1 MHDAQG
7 LDPRSPRFGAAI
19 TSVLLAVTLVLAL
32 TDGTQAA
39 GVVLLAALAG
49 LFAWG
54 GFAGIRRHPYAA
66 LFRRFVRPRLEPPGE
81 LEDPA
86 PPTFAQRV
94 GLVITAAG
102 VLLALVGV
110 PFAAARRRGGGAG
123 GGAAQRG
130 LRHLPRVP
138 ALRQAPARGAGAL
151 APPDRLRT
159 VPHARSRITHVWR
172 ASPRI
177 GPGGPS
183 DTS

>member
-110 PFAAARRRGGGAG
+110 PFAAAAAAAAALVAALLNAAFDICLGCLLYVRLLRAG
-123 GGAAQRG
+123 LVR
-130 LRHLPRVP
+130 
-138 ALRQAPARGAGAL
+138 
-151 APPDRLRT
+151 
-159 VPHARSRITHVWR
+159 
-172 ASPRI
+172 SPRQ
-177 GPGGPS
+177 
-183 DTS
+183 TA